1 MDDPIS
7 ALDMHVRTMIYEQ
20 VIMGLLKEKTR
31 VLATHAVEFMQLAD
45 RVVVM
50 QEGRIIDIGPY

>member
-1 MDDPIS
+1 
-7 ALDMHVRTMIYEQ
+7 
-20 VIMGLLKEKTR
+20 LLKDKTR

-50 QEGRIIDIGPY
+50 EKGRIVDSGSYAELEQRCSYIQRID